1 MSFINWGHETPEQ
14 LKARKEMEEQILFEQ
29 AMYSAAMAA
38 AAAGSSALLNKYIV
52 IINTSW
58 IYPIADVESVIAQTS
73 NIHSINGNDL
83 IFSNIEDLI
92 DFYDE
97 VYTET
102 AASQPS
108 GNPGYSIGVGTILQ
122 EKRKSITL
130 KLVTGETVVR
140 WKLMEQ
146 LTNQSDLPQ
155 GGSSPNG
162 TIGYGSIYNDYDL
175 DGVQDPTDASPP
187 SEYSDPLRI
196 IKYIS

>member
-1 MSFINWGHETPEQ
+1 MSFINWGSESPEQ
-14 LKARKEMEEQILFEQ
+14 LTIRKRFEEEYAIYEQ
-29 AMYSAAMAA
+29 MTYSAAVS
-38 AAAGSSALLNKYIV
+38 AAAGSSTVLNKYIV

-73 NIHSINGNDL
+73 NIHSINGSDL
-83 IFSNIEDLI
+83 IFSNIEDLVN
-92 DFYDE
+92 FYDE

-130 KLVTGETVVR
+130 KLVTGETIVR

-162 TIGYGSIYNDYDL
+162 TIGYGSIYNDYDI